1 MTKHKQHKAFKRIT
15 EHILMRHIK
24 EEELEENCVEEE
36 EEGEE

>member
-1 MTKHKQHKAFKRIT
+1 MTKHKQQKAFKRIT